1 MNRKLINGLLIL
13 IAIAI
18 VVIIGMDFE
27 GNKAGKN
34 KSNPYEYNIDA
45 FKQVDSARV
54 IYDEVLT
61 FPVQAENLSGI
72 VVSDS
77 LILVAAGNQ
86 LLHYDFSGKELFRN
100 SIIDTATCL
109 TVDKSRHL
117 LIGMRN
123 FVAIC
128 DLKGSL
134 IKRWESFGERSVITS
149 LAISGDHVFVAD
161 AGNRVVY
168 KCSRDGRIEE
178 KIGEK
183 SEQKGIP
190 GYVIP
195 SPYFDLAIDNTGFLW
210 VVNPGRQSLENY
222 NADGSLRTSW
232 GVPGMKIEGFSGC
245 CNPAHMAI
253 MDDNSFVTSEKGMPR
268 IKLYGQHGELKGI
281 VAAPDLF
288 DADSYYAPDV
298 AVDAANNIYAL
309 DFVRK
314 QVRIFKM
321 K

>member
-18 VVIIGMDFE
+18 VVIIGADFV
-27 GNKAGKN
+27 GNRAGQN

-45 FKQVDSARV
+45 FKQVDSTKV
-54 IYDEVLT
+54 LYDEILT
-61 FPVQAENLSGI
+61 FPVLADVFSGI
-72 VVSDS
+72 AVSDS
-77 LILVAAGNQ
+77 SIVVAAGNQ
-86 LLHYDFSGKELFRN
+86 LLQYNFSGKEIFRKP
-100 SIIDTATCL
+100 IIDTANCL
-109 TVDKSRHL
+109 TMDKNRHIW
-117 LIGMRN
+117 IGMRH
-123 FVAIC
+123 FVALY
-128 DLKGSL
+128 DLQGTL
-134 IKRWESFGERSVITS
+134 IKRWKPFDERSVITS
-149 LAISGDHVFVAD
+149 LAISGDQVFIAD

-168 KCSRDGRIEE
+168 KCHMDGRVIA

-183 SEQKGIP
+183 NEQKGTP

-210 VVNPGRQSLENY
+210 VVNPGRHSLENY

-232 GVPGMKIEGFSGC
+232 GVAGMKIEGFCGC
-245 CNPAHMAI
+245 CNPAQMAI
-253 MDDNSFVTSEKGMPR
+253 LDDNSFVTSEKGMPR

-281 VAAPDLF
+281 VAPPDLF
-288 DADSYYAPDV
+288 NADSYYAPDV
-298 AVDAANNIYAL
+298 AVDASNKIYAL
-309 DFVRK
+309 DFARK